1 MKLEA
6 KLLPMRGGRLSRIL
20 SKAGRVS
27 ILLIRALIS
36 VTLKV
41 VLSRNHDYRSVS
53 LFYRDLITGIHS
65 PIVLNLAY
73 LI

>member
-1 MKLEA
+1 
-6 KLLPMRGGRLSRIL
+6 MRGGRLSRVL

-27 ILLIRALIS
+27 ISLIRTSIL

-41 VLSRNHDYRSVS
+41 VSSRNRDYRSIS
-53 LFYRDLITGIHS
+53 LFNRDLITGIHS
-65 PIVLNLAY
+65 PIVLNSAY

>member
-1 MKLEA
+1 
-6 KLLPMRGGRLSRIL
+6 MRGGRLSRVL

-27 ILLIRALIS
+27 ILSIRVLIL

-41 VLSRNHDYRSVS
+41 VLSRNRDYRSIS
-53 LFYRDLITGIHS
+53 LFNRDLIIGIHS
-65 PIVLNLAY
+65 PIVLNSAY